1 MKHVFLKW
9 GSICM
14 IGAVLLVGCKK
25 DKGESNEEEVI
36 TTLELTFTPAAG
48 GTPLVYNFVDPDGP
62 GGVDPTVDD
71 IVLNANTT
79 YNVSAAFL
87 NELAGEDI
95 TEEINAESDAHRVYY
110 TVAGGSNITVSN
122 LNNDPNGVPLG
133 ITSTWA
139 TGAAA
144 NGQVTITL
152 RHYPAIP
159 PNKEA
164 ADLVN
169 SPKSGTDIEVTF
181 DTQVQ

>member
-1 MKHVFLKW
+1 MKHAILKW
-9 GSICM
+9 GSLVLA
-14 IGAVLLVGCKK
+14 GAVLLAGCKK

-36 TTLELTFTPAAG
+36 TTLELTFTPNGG
-48 GTPLVYNFVDPDGP
+48 GTPLVYSFVDPDGP

-71 IVLNANTT
+71 IVLNSGTS
-79 YNVSAAFL
+79 YSVSAAFL
-87 NELAGEDI
+87 NEIEGEDI
-95 TEEINAESDAHRVYY
+95 TEEINAEADAHRVYY
-110 TVAGGSNITVSN
+110 TVAGGSNITVTN

-133 ITSTWA
+133 ITSTWT

-144 NGQVTITL
+144 SGQVTVTL

-164 ADLVN
+164 SDLVN
-169 SPKSGTDIEVTF
+169 SSKSGTDIEVTF

>member
-1 MKHVFLKW
+1 MKKAILRW
-9 GSICM
+9 GTLFF
-14 IGAVLLVGCKK
+14 IGSAVLVSCKK
-25 DKGESNEEEVI
+25 DKGESNDEEVI
-36 TTLELTFTPAAG
+36 TTLELTFTPSGG
-48 GTPLVYNFVDPDGP
+48 GTPLVFTFVDPDGP
-62 GGVDPTVDD
+62 GGVDPSVDD
-71 IVLNANTT
+71 IVLNNGTV

-87 NELAGEDI
+87 NELAGEDV

-122 LNNDPNGVPLG
+122 LNNDSNGVPLG
-133 ITSTWA
+133 VTSTWT

-152 RHYPAIP
+152 RHYPADP

-164 ADLVN
+164 SDLVN
-169 SPKSGTDIEVTF
+169 SSKSGTDIEVTF